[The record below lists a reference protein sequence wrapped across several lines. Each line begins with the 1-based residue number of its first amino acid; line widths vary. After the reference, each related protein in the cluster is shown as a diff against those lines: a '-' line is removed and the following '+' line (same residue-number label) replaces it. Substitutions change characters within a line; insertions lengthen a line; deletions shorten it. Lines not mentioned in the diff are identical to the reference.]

1 MQQPSLTKAAIFT
14 LILVSCSVMCWEFY
28 VRSKGYDTSFDDGP
42 PLWADK
48 RKQVYEP
55 VDRSTV
61 FIGSSRIKFDLDIP
75 TWESITGDHAIQL
88 ACVGSSPLPV
98 LENLAGD
105 EKFKGKLV
113 IDVTEILFFSEAPPN
128 LKNPNEYI
136 KYYKEQTPAQK
147 ASFQINR
154 LLESKLAFLDKDR
167 LSMNAML
174 DKVRPASRKGVFV
187 FPLFADG
194 FGRSKFDRQEYMTE
208 AFLADT
214 NQQNIV
220 RGVWKFLGEINKEP
234 PPSGGKLDTLFNKVK
249 IAVDKIKARGG
260 QVIFVRTPSSGPF
273 LMGENMGFPRV
284 KYWDQLLKVT
294 GYPGIHFADY
304 PVIDHFQCPEF
315 SHLSMTDAVIFTKE
329 FIRILNQEKGWAFAK
344 LPATV
349 K

>member
-1 MQQPSLTKAAIFT
+1 MIQSSLAKAAIFT
-14 LILVSCSVMCWEFY
+14 LILVTCSVICWAFF
-28 VRSKGYDTSFDDGP
+28 VPLRGYDTHFDDGA

-55 VDRSTV
+55 ADRSTV

-75 TWESITGDHAIQL
+75 TWESITGDKAIQL
-88 ACVGSSPLPV
+88 ACVGSSPVPV
-98 LENLAGD
+98 LENLAND

-128 LKNPNEYI
+128 LKNPTEYI

-154 LLESKLAFLDKDR
+154 VLESKLAFLDKDR

-174 DKVRPASRKGVFV
+174 DKIRPASRKGVFV

-208 AFLADT
+208 AFVADT

-220 RGVWKFLGEINKEP
+220 RGVWKFLGDNAREAP
-234 PPSGGKLDTLFNKVK
+234 PTGGKLDTILNTVK
-249 IAVDKIKARGG
+249 TAVDKIRARGG

-273 LMGENMGFPRV
+273 LMGENMGFPRE
-284 KYWDQLLKVT
+284 KYWDQILKVT
-294 GYPGIHFADY
+294 GSPGIHFADY
-304 PVIDHFQCPEF
+304 PVIDHFHCPEF
-315 SHLSMTDAVIFTKE
+315 SHLSMPDAVVFTKE

-344 LPATV
+344 LPAAV